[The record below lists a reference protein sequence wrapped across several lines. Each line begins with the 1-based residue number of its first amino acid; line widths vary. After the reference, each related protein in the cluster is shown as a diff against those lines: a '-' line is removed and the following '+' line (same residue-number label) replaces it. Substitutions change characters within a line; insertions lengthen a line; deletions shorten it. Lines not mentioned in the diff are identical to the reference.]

1 MWWLIINTFVWYN
14 NFIIFLS
21 KTKKKH
27 NNNNLN
33 TTSKF
38 MHHNIVLHIN
48 YKWALDRG
56 KSKGKIRETTFIINN
71 IQYQLLPMLYKYILH
86 P

>member
-1 MWWLIINTFVWYN
+1 
-14 NFIIFLS
+14 
-21 KTKKKH
+21 
-27 NNNNLN
+27 
-33 TTSKF
+33 

-56 KSKGKIRETTFIINN
+56 KSKGKIRETTCIINN
-71 IQYQLLPMLYKYILH
+71 MQYQLLPMLYKYILH